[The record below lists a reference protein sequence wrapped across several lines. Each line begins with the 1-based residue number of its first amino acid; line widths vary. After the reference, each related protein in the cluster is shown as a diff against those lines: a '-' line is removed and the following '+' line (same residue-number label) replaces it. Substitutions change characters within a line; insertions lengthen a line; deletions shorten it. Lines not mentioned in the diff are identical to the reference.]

1 MTISVVDAR
10 VQFYTCCIRNTKKKK
25 KRESMC
31 RQRVLLLLFQKDDM
45 SLTQDREKK
54 LYFN

>member
-31 RQRVLLLLFQKDDM
+31 
-45 SLTQDREKK
+45 
-54 LYFN
+54 